1 LQETVRGDYVPTVQQ
16 LINKVDKRYPIPSS
30 WNNDDVIDVFNDE
43 MRHIFRELQLKTVYE
58 FTTIADQPFYS
69 MASDMEIEFI
79 EYVGITS
86 DTTVTADS
94 YFREYE
100 YEPDMNK
107 TLCGYKYGS
116 TPGGEN
122 LIIYPIPDT
131 TGENAKVIYYKRPTL
146 LSSLT
151 ETPELEE
158 DWHMILVYAAII
170 EIAGSG
176 DNPDIAIVNN
186 YTRKYNDIMEQILQ
200 SRYERLPK
208 YPRTK
213 DVMKRG
219 RYGRYYSRHLDIEIP
234 ED

>member
-1 LQETVRGDYVPTVQQ
+1 MATVQQ
-16 LINKVDKRYPIPSS
+16 LIDKVDKRYSIPPD
-30 WNNDDVIDVFNDE
+30 WDNDDIIDVFNDE
-43 MRHIFRELQLKTVYE
+43 MRHIFRELQIKASPYE
-58 FTTIADQPFYS
+58 FTTIAGQPFYS

-79 EYVGITS
+79 EYVGVTT
-86 DTTVTADS
+86 DTTVTVNS

-100 YEPDMNK
+100 YESDMNK
-107 TLCGYKYGS
+107 ILSGYKYGV

-122 LIIYPIPDT
+122 LILYPIPDT
-131 TGENAKVIYYKRPTL
+131 TGYNVRVIYYKRPAL
-146 LSSLT
+146 LSGDDLT
-151 ETPELEE
+151 ATPGIEE
-158 DWHMILVYAAII
+158 DWQIILVYAAII

-219 RYGRYYSRHLDIEIP
+219 KYGQYYSRHLDIEIP